1 MGLNGLFRLYLYRVR
16 SGSTWVFIQ
25 ASASRLAN
33 FKPATKNQFQVEDL
47 MMYAF
52 LHTPTLK
59 P

>member
-47 MMYAF
+47 MMVCF
-52 LHTPTLK
+52 C
-59 P
+59 